1 MIKKTI
7 IFDGK
12 TITWN
17 LPLTGGRSKTRIKDA
32 TGKNVAVR
40 KTIIDESMIIES
52 QVGYDCLTKG
62 SSKKEQEKI
71 EKKI

>member
-1 MIKKTI
+1 MSKKTI
-7 IFDGK
+7 DFDGK

-17 LPLTGGRSKTRIKDA
+17 LPLTGSGSKTRIKDA

-40 KTIIDESMIIES
+40 QTIIDESMIIES

-62 SSKKEQEKI
+62 SNEEEQKRV